1 MRKHF
6 LILMLFALLPFTG
19 KAANFSNEA
28 TATSNDVYFGLELT
42 TAEINLQVN
51 GIRITDIKLEKT
63 TGGDV
68 IFYTDKFCTAK
79 ATIPTGSKTPVPG
92 ENYYVK
98 VLPSTDA
105 NTGEKA
111 CKVIV
116 KAMPMTV
123 TVAAASKTF
132 NNKGKED
139 TAETL
144 GEISAISILKWK
156 SDHSQGFEADNL
168 SSTALTNM
176 AALLDVDRVDGKTAK
191 SYKYDVKFKTANNNY
206 VITTSE
212 ANKFTINQRTLPST
226 VGEGAGK
233 ITVTVDDN
241 EKVYNGSYQKATV
254 TIVDND
260 LNYTLA
266 PSDFTVK
273 YGGDENV
280 KDANAAGYE
289 ISFTSKGN
297 YDGATTVTLDGLT
310 DKKLIVAQKPLTIIV
325 DDVTKAYDGTAD
337 IPATTLTYSGL
348 VGDDVYEEAPF
359 GESFIIDYAVS
370 TGDKYYVSKYPLK
383 ARKKVLAD
391 FSGATNPSD
400 ALAAYE
406 AALAATTYSNYK
418 VTFSEIGQLTVDRR
432 KVTIKADDDDK
443 FFGDAD
449 PEFTFV
455 VAASA
460 SDNTGAT
467 STHVIGD
474 GSKTDLQLLTGLY
487 SVVRSDAGNDD
498 VKKHEGV
505 LVLQL
510 KAVADQSDAEKKVL
524 LQYNPE
530 LKAGDFTV
538 KTAALTVTPKKLTK
552 TYGDDYDMDDFEVI
566 ATNNSGQRV
575 TLEAPLPTVEFV
587 EAAYNTEDGKP
598 VDAGVYITKVVGT
611 INATGYDGAHAIH
624 NEGQLVIKQK
634 ELTAVLNDQILMV
647 GDDKTALLKDNV
659 VFAVDPA
666 HPANGLKDGD
676 VIKFALDFNAETTPT
691 SGSGKLLEQGTTGDI
706 STQAAADE
714 WNGDVT
720 SATPNVT
727 GALLWKA
734 HTWTIGNAIGNDD
747 AAAYNAA
754 IKPTPAITGET
765 HVSDEIIDAAKA
777 YNETLAGAKHR
788 TLLAKAAEAVDG
800 FAKGVKIVVPA
811 DVDGFANKN
820 YKITFDASFG
830 KLTVVSNTELV
841 LTGTDVDL
849 TNIQKLKGKT
859 NIPVYIDFTKRNAR
873 VLGKDKDGNDV
884 VRNWAAGEW
893 NTLVLPFDIDVATLS
908 QKLGYAIVNV
918 IDGSKTVVDGSSSKF
933 YGKLTMK
940 GGNGYHAGE
949 ADADTK
955 LAANKPFFVKTAD
968 DMTSDKL
975 SLGTWTIV
983 EPTDLTVDAGGNGC
997 QFVGT
1002 YTTKTVTKDDNEKI
1016 WFELGNY
1023 KDWGYIR
1030 SDSKSTWNVLPTEA
1044 YIQIPATSTV
1054 SAITF
1059 ILEEL
1064 DGSTTAIGNISADNA
1079 TGKLNAEGWYTLN
1092 GVKLQSMPTQKGIYI
1107 NNGKKVVIK

>member
-19 KAANFSNEA
+19 KAANFSTEA
-28 TATSNDVYFGLELT
+28 TATSNDIYFGLELT

-51 GIRITDIKLEKT
+51 GIRITDIKLDKT

-68 IFYTDKFCTAK
+68 IFYTNALCTAK

-123 TVAAASKTF
+123 TVAAASKYF

-156 SDHSQGFEADNL
+156 TDHSEGFQEDNL

-176 AALLDVDRVDGKTAK
+176 AALLNVDRVDGKTAK

-206 VITTSE
+206 VITTSD
-212 ANKFTINQRTLPST
+212 ANKFTISKRTLPST

-241 EKVYNGSYQKATV
+241 EKVYNGSNQKATV

-266 PSDFTVK
+266 ASDFTVK
-273 YGGDENV
+273 YDGDENV
-280 KDANAAGYE
+280 KNAKPAGYV

-297 YDGATTVTLDGLT
+297 YDGTTTVTLDGT
-310 DKKLIVAQKPLTIIV
+310 SDKKLIIAQKPLDIYV
-325 DDVTKAYDGTAD
+325 DDKTKVYDGTAN
-337 IPATTLTYSGL
+337 IPDDVTFSYSGL
-348 VGDDVYEEAPF
+348 VGDDITKEVPF
-359 GESFIIDYAVS
+359 GTNFVAIYSNPSSTGAEALVGTYGLKAKVKTSPDFSSTTYFNYAV
-370 TGDKYYVSKYPLK
+370 
-383 ARKKVLAD
+383 
-391 FSGATNPSD
+391 
-400 ALAAYE
+400 
-406 AALAATTYSNYK
+406 
-418 VTFSEIGQLTVDRR
+418 TFTEIGQLTVDPRP
-432 KVTIKADDDDK
+432 VTITVLDDEK
-443 FFGDAD
+443 FYGSAD
-449 PEFTFV
+449 PDFNSPLGFDV
-455 VAASA
+455 SAA
-460 SDNTGAT
+460 
-467 STHVIGD
+467 
-474 GSKTDLQLLTGLY
+474 
-487 SVVRSDAGNDD
+487 AGNAGALTSDETKIYGVTQKVWFERAYKVIRNTTTETTGPQSEALELQAKSDEEMIATAAYALDAAKLAD
-498 VKKHEGV
+498 VKQA
-505 LVLQL
+505 L
-510 KAVADQSDAEKKVL
+510 A
-524 LQYNPE
+524 QYAITEN
-530 LKAGDFTV
+530 KGTFTI
-538 KTAALTVTPKKLTK
+538 KIAALTVTPKKVTK
-552 TYGDDYDMDDFEVI
+552 TYGENYSLTEDFEVI
-566 ATNNSGQRV
+566 ATNSDGQRV
-575 TLEAPLPTVEFV
+575 NLNNPLPTVKFKKAE
-587 EAAYNTEDGKP
+587 YNTENP
-598 VDAGVYITKVVGT
+598 TDAGVYIMEVDGT
-611 INATGYDGAHAIH
+611 INATGYDGAHATR
-624 NEGQLVIKQK
+624 NEGQFIIKQK
-634 ELTAVLNDQILMV
+634 ALTAVLNDQILMV

-676 VIKFALDFNAETTPT
+676 VIKFALDFNATTGVPVTGQLKEEETV
-691 SGSGKLLEQGTTGDI
+691 GDI

-720 SATPNVT
+720 STTPNVT

-734 HTWTIGNAIGNDD
+734 HTWTVSSTISAED

-754 IKPTPAITGET
+754 IHPESAVTTTTP
-765 HVSDEIIDAAKA
+765 VSLEMIAAAKA
-777 YNETLAGAKHR
+777 YNETLTGAHHR
-788 TLLAKAAEAVDG
+788 ELLKATTAP
-800 FAKGVKIVVPA
+800 FTKGVMIFVPETA
-811 DVDGFANKN
+811 EGFANKN
-820 YKITFDASFG
+820 YDITFDASFG
-830 KLTVVSNTELV
+830 KLTVVSNTSLV

-849 TNIQKLKGKT
+849 TNIKKLKGENVT
-859 NIPVYIDFTKRNAR
+859 VSIDFAKRNAR

-893 NTLVLPFDIDVATLS
+893 NTLVLPFDITVGELS
-908 QKLGYAIVNV
+908 QVLGYAIVNV
-918 IDGSKTVVDGSSSKF
+918 IDGSKTVVDGRSSKF

-975 SLGTWTIV
+975 SLGSWTIV
-983 EPTDLTVDAGGNGC
+983 EPTNLTVDAGGNGC

-1002 YTTKTVTKDDNEKI
+1002 YTTKTVTKADNEKI
-1016 WFELGNY
+1016 WFELGNW
-1023 KDWGYIR
+1023 KEWGYIR
-1030 SDSKSTWNVLPTEA
+1030 SDSESTWNVLPTEA

-1054 SAITF
+1054 SEITF

-1064 DGSTTAIGNISADNA
+1064 DGSTTAISNISADNA

>member
-19 KAANFSNEA
+19 KAANFSTEA
-28 TATSNDVYFGLELT
+28 TATSNDIYFGLELT

-51 GIRITDIKLEKT
+51 GIRITDIKLDKT

-68 IFYTDKFCTAK
+68 IFYTNEFFTAK

-156 SDHSQGFEADNL
+156 TNHSEGFQEDNL

-206 VITTSE
+206 VITTSD
-212 ANKFTINQRTLPST
+212 AYKFTINKRTLPST

-241 EKVYNGSYQKATV
+241 EKVYNGSNQKATV

-266 PSDFTVK
+266 ASDFTVK

-297 YDGATTVTLDGLT
+297 YDGATTVTLDGPT

-432 KVTIKADDDDK
+432 KVTIKADDKDK

-449 PEFTFV
+449 PGFTFV
-455 VAASA
+455 VATPASA
-460 SDNTGAT
+460 YDNTGAT
-467 STHVIGD
+467 STSVITSGV
-474 GSKTDLQLLTGLY
+474 KTDLELLTGLY

-676 VIKFALDFNAETTPT
+676 VIKFALDFNAETTATP
-691 SGSGKLLEQGTTGDI
+691 GSGKLLEQETTGDI

-720 SATPNVT
+720 STTPNVT

-734 HTWTIGNAIGNDD
+734 HTWTVSSTISAED

-754 IKPTPAITGET
+754 IHPESAVTTTTP
-765 HVSDEIIDAAKA
+765 VSPEMIAAAKA
-777 YNETLAGAKHR
+777 YNETLTGAHHR
-788 TLLAKAAEAVDG
+788 ELLKATTEP
-800 FAKGVKIVVPA
+800 FTKGVKILVPETA
-811 DVDGFANKN
+811 EGFANKN
-820 YKITFDASFG
+820 YVITFDASFG
-830 KLTVVSNTELV
+830 KLTVVSNTQLV

-849 TNIQKLKGKT
+849 TNIKKLKGK
-859 NIPVYIDFTKRNAR
+859 NVPVSIDFAKRNAR

-893 NTLVLPFDIDVATLS
+893 NTLVLPFDITVAELS
-908 QKLGYAIVNV
+908 QTLGYAIVNV
-918 IDGSKTVVDGSSSKF
+918 IDGSKTVVDGRSSKF

-940 GGNGYHAGE
+940 GGNGYRAGE

-968 DMTSDKL
+968 DMTVTKNFI
-975 SLGTWTIV
+975 GNKTIV

-1002 YTTKTVTKDDNEKI
+1002 YTTKTVTKADNEKI
-1016 WFELGNY
+1016 WFELGNW
-1023 KDWGYIR
+1023 KEWGYIR
-1030 SDSKSTWNVLPTEA
+1030 SDSESTWNVLPTEA

-1054 SAITF
+1054 SEITF

-1064 DGSTTAIGNISADNA
+1064 DGSTTAISNISADNA